1 MKHEGSSQLRK
12 LLEAATP
19 GPWMVTSI
27 GNKRGDKSTVVATDD
42 ELRYIARCHDLPAHV
57 EHAPTDDTANAALIV
72 HLRNNADKY
81 AGMEERIAEL
91 ESQLEASLG
100 ALREQ
105 MKARRDACARLGAVE
120 GGLRIAA
127 IYVRA
132 ALQGDGGQE

>member
-1 MKHEGSSQLRK
+1 MSELRK
-12 LLEAATP
+12 LLKAAINEA
-19 GPWMVTSI
+19 PWSVCDHTGTRDIFDIVEPSGEFSI
-27 GNKRGDKSTVVATDD
+27 GSLD
-42 ELRYIARCHDLPAHV
+42 EEAD
-57 EHAPTDDTANAALIV
+57 AALIV
-72 HLRNNADKY
+72 HLRNNAEKY